1 MKGRT
6 AMDEKRFVRIYKQE
20 TLTTVLEIWM
30 DRDTGVN
37 YLYRR
42 NGYYP
47 AAWTVSVDRDRKT
60 AHRSNECVGIGGM
73 VYAAGSNDLET
84 GGTVLS
90 NP

>member
-20 TLTTVLEIWM
+20 TLTTMLEIWM

-42 NGYYP
+42 NGYSGGM
-47 AAWTVSVDRDRKT
+47 TVLVDRDGKPLIGQT
-60 AHRSNECVGIGGM
+60 NE
-73 VYAAGSNDLET
+73 
-84 GGTVLS
+84 
-90 NP
+90 

>member
-30 DRDTGVN
+30 GSRYRRD

-42 NGYYP
+42 NGIP
-47 AAWTVSVDRDRKT
+47 AAGTVLVDRDGKR
-60 AHRSNECVGIGGM
+60 
-73 VYAAGSNDLET
+73 
-84 GGTVLS
+84 
-90 NP
+90 

>member
-20 TLTTVLEIWM
+20 TLTTVLEIWL

-42 NGYYP
+42 NGYSGGM
-47 AAWTVSVDRDRKT
+47 TVLVDRDGKPLIGQT
-60 AHRSNECVGIGGM
+60 NEW
-73 VYAAGSNDLET
+73 E
-84 GGTVLS
+84 
-90 NP
+90 

>member
-37 YLYRR
+37 YLNRR
-42 NGYYP
+42 NGYSGGM
-47 AAWTVSVDRDRKT
+47 TVLVDRDGKPLIGQT
-60 AHRSNECVGIGGM
+60 NEW
-73 VYAAGSNDLET
+73 E
-84 GGTVLS
+84 
-90 NP
+90 

>member
-30 DRDTGVN
+30 DRETGVN

-42 NGYYP
+42 NGYSGGM
-47 AAWTVSVDRDRKT
+47 TVLVDRDGKPLIGQT
-60 AHRSNECVGIGGM
+60 NEW
-73 VYAAGSNDLET
+73 E
-84 GGTVLS
+84 
-90 NP
+90 

>member
-42 NGYYP
+42 NGYSGGM
-47 AAWTVSVDRDRKT
+47 TVLVDRDGKPLIGQT
-60 AHRSNECVGIGGM
+60 NEWK
-73 VYAAGSNDLET
+73 
-84 GGTVLS
+84 
-90 NP
+90 

>member
-20 TLTTVLEIWM
+20 TLTTVLKIWM

-42 NGYYP
+42 NGYSGGM
-47 AAWTVSVDRDRKT
+47 TVLVDRDGKPMIGQT
-60 AHRSNECVGIGGM
+60 NEWK
-73 VYAAGSNDLET
+73 
-84 GGTVLS
+84 
-90 NP
+90 

>member
-42 NGYYP
+42 NGFSGGM
-47 AAWTVSVDRDRKT
+47 TVLVDRDGKPLIGQT
-60 AHRSNECVGIGGM
+60 NEW
-73 VYAAGSNDLET
+73 E
-84 GGTVLS
+84 
-90 NP
+90 

>member
-20 TLTTVLEIWM
+20 TLTTVLNIWM

-42 NGYYP
+42 NGYSGGM
-47 AAWTVSVDRDRKT
+47 TVLVDRDGKPLIGQT
-60 AHRSNECVGIGGM
+60 NEWK
-73 VYAAGSNDLET
+73 
-84 GGTVLS
+84 
-90 NP
+90 

>member
-42 NGYYP
+42 NGYSGGM
-47 AAWTVSVDRDRKT
+47 TVLVDRDGKPLIGQT
-60 AHRSNECVGIGGM
+60 NEW
-73 VYAAGSNDLET
+73 E
-84 GGTVLS
+84 
-90 NP
+90 